1 MKVVHILAGSFSDGW
16 TYQEN
21 LLTKWQHKNGHE
33 VTMITSR
40 WSWNAEG
47 FMTILPEYK
56 HDYVN
61 EDGVRIIRL
70 PCRGTDRYSMGFD
83 DLYLSIERCN
93 PDIIFMHEV
102 THNTNAIIE
111 YLRNHRNVTAY
122 ADSHSD
128 FSNSGNKR
136 SIKFQIKRIL
146 GRTSRESRALIPY
159 VKKFFGVLPARVDYL
174 NYVYKIPKDKCELL
188 LMGADDDLAAEAAKP
203 EVRKKLREQYNIS
216 PEDFLIMTGG
226 KIDLAKSQTLLLMQ
240 AVKNTGKDNVKLLVF
255 GPVADELKERF
266 NALVDGRKI
275 QYVPY
280 VEGKDTYSYFASA
293 DLLVFPGRHSVFWE
307 QAAGQGIPMLC
318 KEWAGTK
325 HVDLGGNVRFLKH
338 DSTEEIQGEI
348 KRLLDNPE
356 EYRFMKS
363 VAERDGMKTF
373 SYRNIARQSIEDY
386 E

>member
-1 MKVVHILAGSFSDGW
+1 M
-16 TYQEN
+16 
-21 LLTKWQHKNGHE
+21 
-33 VTMITSR
+33 
-40 WSWNAEG
+40 
-47 FMTILPEYK
+47 
-56 HDYVN
+56 
-61 EDGVRIIRL
+61 
-70 PCRGTDRYSMGFD
+70 
-83 DLYLSIERCN
+83 
-93 PDIIFMHEV
+93 
-102 THNTNAIIE
+102 
-111 YLRNHRNVTAY
+111 
-122 ADSHSD
+122 
-128 FSNSGNKR
+128 
-136 SIKFQIKRIL
+136 
-146 GRTSRESRALIPY
+146 
-159 VKKFFGVLPARVDYL
+159 
-174 NYVYKIPKDKCELL
+174 
-188 LMGADDDLAAEAAKP
+188 
-203 EVRKKLREQYNIS
+203 
-216 PEDFLIMTGG
+216 
-226 KIDLAKSQTLLLMQ
+226 
-240 AVKNTGKDNVKLLVF
+240 KLLVF

-363 VAERDGMKTF
+363 VAEREGMKTF